1 MIYDWLINYIHEP
14 IRKSAGCSRDKIV
27 SLFRTNTPKQTVYER
42 GKILSKPIRN
52 PFILKKKK
60 KYIKDDIRDIWT
72 LFETEEEKK
81 VQKKFKKKL
90 MRD

>member
-42 GKILSKPIRN
+42 GKIRSKPIRN

-60 KYIKDDIRDIWT
+60 NT
-72 LFETEEEKK
+72 LKMIEISGHFLK
-81 VQKKFKKKL
+81 QKKKKKGL
-90 MRD
+90 KKLKKKN